1 MGAQGRCAA
10 FRIHRDRWIESSIV
24 RGMSI
29 RTLLT
34 LSITALLTVA
44 AAAAVS
50 LVVFTSRL
58 NATATSMNAATDGIR
73 IAEQLEV
80 DLLRHS
86 RVNPRR
92 QPLATDAPHER
103 AVLEQSLDE
112 QFAQALQ
119 VAASPKERE
128 VINRARVA
136 VEHYLI
142 APDETTADRRL
153 ERALDALSELVAF
166 NVAEADASALD
177 AARWNR
183 IGTAVGAGAALLL
196 ILGTAGVLTWLHL
209 GAFQPLFRVRDTI
222 ERFAAGDRHVRA
234 RDTGPA
240 EIRMI
245 ARSFNDM
252 ARQLA
257 EQRQRQLTFL
267 AGVVH
272 DLRNPLAP
280 LKIAAELGRRADVVQ
295 DPPSIERFLT
305 VIAKQVDHLERMT
318 SDLLDSARI
327 EAGQLELQIEHCDLR
342 EIVGAVRELFSTSAT
357 SHQLEARMPR
367 EPVWIRADELR
378 IQQVVTNLVSNAIKY
393 SPEGGPITIAVQS
406 TNERASITVT
416 DPGIGIEPDDLP
428 RIFEPFRRSASAES
442 IPGVG
447 LGLAVTRRLVI
458 AHGGSIDVSS
468 RPGAGTTFT
477 VTLPV
482 ILSKQTMLR
491 AKTSPAVH

>member
-1 MGAQGRCAA
+1 M
-10 FRIHRDRWIESSIV
+10 
-24 RGMSI
+24 
-29 RTLLT
+29 
-34 LSITALLTVA
+34 TALLIVA
-44 AAAAVS
+44 AAAALC

-58 NATATSMNAATDGIR
+58 DATATSMNAATDGIR

-86 RVNPRR
+86 R
-92 QPLATDAPHER
+92 LATERQSLAADAPHER
-103 AVLEQSLDE
+103 GVLERSLNE

-128 VINRARVA
+128 VVHRARTA
-136 VEHYLI
+136 VEHYLT
-142 APDETTADRRL
+142 AADESAADRRL

-166 NVAEADASALD
+166 NVAEADASALE

-183 IGTAVGAGAALLL
+183 FGTRIGAAAALLL
-196 ILGTAGVLTWLHL
+196 ILGTAAVLTWLHL

-245 ARSFNDM
+245 ARSFNEM

-272 DLRNPLAP
+272 DLKNPLAP
-280 LKIAAELGRRADVVQ
+280 LKVAAESGRRSDVLH

-305 VIAKQVDHLERMT
+305 VISRQVDHLDRMT
-318 SDLLDSARI
+318 SDLLDSAKI
-327 EAGQLELQIEHCDLR
+327 EAGQLELQLEYCDLR
-342 EIVGAVRELFSTSAT
+342 DIVGTVHELFLNSST
-357 SHQLEARMPR
+357 SHQLVVSVPR
-367 EPVWIRADELR
+367 EPVWIRADEVR
-378 IQQVVTNLVSNAIKY
+378 IQQIATNLVSNAIKY
-393 SPEGGPITIAVQS
+393 SPDGGTITIAVQRI
-406 TNERASITVT
+406 NEVASMAVT

-428 RIFEPFRRSASAES
+428 RIFEPFRRSTNVER

-447 LGLAVTRRLVI
+447 LGLAVTRRLVT
-458 AHGGSIDVSS
+458 AHGGAIDVRSQ
-468 RPGAGTTFT
+468 PGAGTTFT
-477 VTLPV
+477 VTLP
-482 ILSKQTMLR
+482 LTFSRHATPRPK
-491 AKTSPAVH
+491 ASPVVH

>member
-1 MGAQGRCAA
+1 
-10 FRIHRDRWIESSIV
+10 
-24 RGMSI
+24 MSI

-34 LSITALLTVA
+34 LSMAALLIVA
-44 AAAAVS
+44 AAAAVC

-58 NATATSMNAATDGIR
+58 DATATSLNAATDGIR

-86 RVNPRR
+86 RLNTQR
-92 QPLATDAPHER
+92 QPLVTDAPHER
-103 AVLEQSLDE
+103 AVLERSLNE
-112 QFAQALQ
+112 QFGQALQ

-128 VINRARVA
+128 VINRAHTA
-136 VEHYLI
+136 VDHYL
-142 APDETTADRRL
+142 AASDESTADRRL

-166 NVAEADASALD
+166 NVAEADASAIE

-183 IGTAVGAGAALLL
+183 IGTIVGAAAALLL
-196 ILGTAGVLTWLHL
+196 ILGTAIVLAWLHL

-234 RDTGPA
+234 RETGPT

-245 ARSFNDM
+245 ARSFNEM

-280 LKIAAELGRRADVVQ
+280 LKIAAESGKRAGVLQ
-295 DPPSIERFLT
+295 DPASIGRFLT
-305 VIAKQVDHLERMT
+305 VISRQVDHLERMT
-318 SDLLDSARI
+318 TDLLDSARI
-327 EAGQLELQIEHCDLR
+327 EAGQVELQLEYCD
-342 EIVGAVRELFSTSAT
+342 VREVIRTVQELFVTGSV
-357 SHQLEARMPR
+357 SHQLEVTVPPD
-367 EPVWIRADELR
+367 PVWIHADELR
-378 IQQVVTNLVSNAIKY
+378 IQQVLTNLVSNAIKY
-393 SPEGGPITIAVQS
+393 SPDGGTITIAVQS
-406 TNERASITVT
+406 TNEVASIAVT
-416 DPGIGIEPDDLP
+416 DPGIGIEPDDLQ
-428 RIFEPFRRSASAES
+428 RIFEPFRRSARVES

-458 AHGGSIDVSS
+458 AHGGTIDVRS

-477 VTLPV
+477 VTFPLTSSRQAIRQPKAAQV
-482 ILSKQTMLR
+482 I
-491 AKTSPAVH
+491 H

>member
-1 MGAQGRCAA
+1 MRSERA
-10 FRIHRDRWIESSIV
+10 
-24 RGMSI
+24 MSI

-34 LSITALLTVA
+34 LSMTALLIVA
-44 AAAAVS
+44 SAAAVC

-58 NATATSMNAATDGIR
+58 DATATSLNSATDGIR

-86 RVNPRR
+86 RLNTQR
-92 QPLATDAPHER
+92 QPLAADAPHER
-103 AVLEQSLDE
+103 GVLERSLNE
-112 QFAQALQ
+112 QFAQALE
-119 VAASPKERE
+119 VAASPRERE
-128 VINRARVA
+128 VINRAHTA
-136 VEHYLI
+136 VQHYLT
-142 APDETTADRRL
+142 AADESTADRRL

-166 NVAEADASALD
+166 NVAEADASAIE

-183 IGTAVGAGAALLL
+183 IGTAVGAAAALLL
-196 ILGTAGVLTWLHL
+196 ILGTALVLAWLHL

-245 ARSFNDM
+245 ARSFNEM

-280 LKIAAELGRRADVVQ
+280 LKIAAESGKRVDVLR
-295 DPPSIERFLT
+295 DPLSIERFLA
-305 VIAKQVDHLERMT
+305 VISKQVDHLERMT

-327 EAGQLELQIEHCDLR
+327 EAGQVDLQLEYCDLR
-342 EIVGAVRELFSTSAT
+342 EIIRNVQELFITSSTA
-357 SHQLEARMPR
+357 HQLEVSVPR
-367 EPVWIRADELR
+367 EPVWLRADELR
-378 IQQVVTNLVSNAIKY
+378 IQQVLTNLVSNAIKY
-393 SPEGGPITIAVQS
+393 SPEGGTITIAVQS
-406 TNERASITVT
+406 ANELASIAVT
-416 DPGIGIEPDDLP
+416 DPGIGIEPDELQ
-428 RIFEPFRRSASAES
+428 RIFEPFRRSTSVES

-458 AHGGSIDVSS
+458 AHGGTIDVRS
-468 RPGAGTTFT
+468 RPGGGTTFT
-477 VTLPV
+477 VTLPLTV
-482 ILSKQTMLR
+482 SRQTTR
-491 AKTSPAVH
+491 RSNASQVVH